1 MNSCSDIVNSRQNTL
16 KSMVIH
22 LSLGDL
28 LPPARIPHKPP
39 AFPGTVEHKE
49 QTKQG
54 KEDQDENK

>member
-1 MNSCSDIVNSRQNTL
+1 MNSYSDIVNTRQNKL
-16 KSMVIH
+16 KSMVTH

-49 QTKQG
+49 QTKQ
-54 KEDQDENK
+54 